1 MRTGSARVARGG
13 GRRDEP
19 TLTFRASLNALAA
32 LVDYGARAVVQLVL
46 APLLLRYLGDAGYGI
61 WQVLQKL
68 IGHTTPAGGRPG
80 EALKWTVAQGQRTSA
95 STDEAEVTRRRQ
107 QVGTAI
113 AVWAMFLP
121 LVVVLGLVLAWI
133 SPDLVHAHPDQVWM
147 VRAAAVVLV
156 LNVVV
161 LGIAAVPQSV
171 LQGENLGYRRL
182 GLSTAMLLIGGAT
195 AALALWAGYGLV
207 GVAIATVLTTALSG
221 LTYLYI
227 VRGQVSWWGVRRPA
241 RGTVRAFV
249 GLSWWFLLW
258 NLVMQLVKG
267 SDVIVLSA
275 IAGASLVTVYTLTS
289 FVPQSVTD
297 LVFMVISATMPGLG
311 GLVGAGELDRAARV
325 RNETMVVSWLV
336 SVGAGATIIVWQ
348 PAFLAIWVGEKY
360 DAGTL
365 ATVLICV
372 MVTQLALI
380 RVDSNVID
388 LTLRVRA
395 KVLLGLFSALLGAGL
410 GMLLAGPFDLG
421 ISGLVTGLLLGR
433 LPLTVAYPV
442 LVGRLLKRHRVV
454 DARAVARP
462 LAASVLLCAVAVL
475 LRPFA
480 AAEGWFALVSLGSL
494 SAAALLLL
502 AYITGLDTVQRRS
515 VRRRAMRVVHLR

>member
-1 MRTGSARVARGG
+1 MKTGTRRVATRGG
-13 GRRDEP
+13 DP

-32 LVDYGARAVVQLVL
+32 LVDYAARAVVQLVL
-46 APLLLRYLGDAGYGI
+46 APLLLTFLGTAGYGA

-80 EALKWTVAQGQRTSA
+80 EALKWVVAQGQSTSD
-95 STDEAEVTRRRQ
+95 STDEAEVARRQ
-107 QVGTAI
+107 HQVGTAI
-113 AVWAMFLP
+113 AVWALFLP
-121 LVVVLGLVLAWI
+121 LVVVLGAVLAWI
-133 SPDLVHAHPDQVWM
+133 SPELVHAHPDQVWV
-147 VRAAAVVLV
+147 VRAAAGVLV

-171 LQGENLGYRRL
+171 LLGQNLGYRRL
-182 GLSTAMLLIGGAT
+182 GLSTAMLLVGGGLAVF
-195 AALALWAGYGLV
+195 ALWRGWGLI
-207 GVAIATVLTTALSG
+207 GVAAATVATTTLSG

-227 VRGQVSWWGVRRPA
+227 VRGQVSWWGVRRPV

-275 IAGASLVTVYTLTS
+275 VAGASAVAVYSLTS

-311 GLVGAGELDRAARV
+311 GLVGARELDRAARV
-325 RNETMVVSWLV
+325 RNETMVLSWLV
-336 SVGAGATIIVWQ
+336 SVGAGATIIVWL
-348 PAFLAIWVGEKY
+348 PPFLDLWVGAKY

-372 MVTQLALI
+372 MVAQLALI
-380 RVDSNVID
+380 RVDANVID

-410 GMLLAGPFDLG
+410 GILLAGPFELG
-421 ISGLVTGLLLGR
+421 ISGLVTGFILGR
-433 LPLTVAYPV
+433 LPLTIAYPV
-442 LVGRLLKRHRVV
+442 LVARLLERPHTV
-454 DARAVARP
+454 DVRAVWRPALASLLLGVLALAARP
-462 LAASVLLCAVAVL
+462 VVSAD
-475 LRPFA
+475 
-480 AAEGWFALVSLGSL
+480 GWRSLIALGSL
-494 SAAALLLL
+494 TAAALLLL
-502 AYITGLDTVQRRS
+502 AYALGLTATQRRS
-515 VRRRAMRVVHLR
+515 VRTRLTRVVRLR

>member
-1 MRTGSARVARGG
+1 MKTGSPRVASRGG
-13 GRRDEP
+13 DP

-32 LVDYGARAVVQLVL
+32 LVDYAARAVVQLVL
-46 APLLLRYLGDAGYGI
+46 APLLLHFLGAGGYGV

-80 EALKWTVAQGQRTSA
+80 EALKWVVAQGQATSD
-95 STDEAEVTRRRQ
+95 STDEAEVARRQQ

-113 AVWAMFLP
+113 AVWALFVP
-121 LVVVLGLVLAWI
+121 LVVVLGAVMAWFA
-133 SPDLVHAHPDQVWM
+133 PELVHAHPDDVWA
-147 VRAAAVVLV
+147 VRAAAGVLV

-161 LGIAAVPQSV
+161 LGIASVPQSV
-171 LQGENLGYRRL
+171 LQGQNLGYRRL
-182 GLSTAMLLIGGAT
+182 GLSTAMLLIGGGLSAF
-195 AALALWAGYGLV
+195 ALWRGWGLV
-207 GVAIATVLTTALSG
+207 GVAVATVATTVLSG
-221 LTYLYI
+221 VTYLHI
-227 VRGQVSWWGVRRPA
+227 VRGQVSWWGVRRPV

-275 IAGASLVTVYTLTS
+275 IAGATTVAIYSLTS

-311 GLVGAGELDRAARV
+311 GLVGARELDRAAGV
-325 RNETMVVSWLV
+325 RNETMVLSWLV
-336 SVGAGATIIVWQ
+336 SVGAGATIIVWL
-348 PAFLAIWVGEKY
+348 PPFLDLWVGAKY

-372 MVTQLALI
+372 MVAQLALI

-395 KVLLGLFSALLGAGL
+395 KVLLGLFSALLGAAL
-410 GMLLAGPFDLG
+410 GILLAGPFKLD
-421 ISGLVTGLLLGR
+421 IAGLVTGFILGR
-433 LPLTVAYPV
+433 LPLTVAYPI
-442 LVGRLLKRHRVV
+442 LVGRLLERPRAIDPRAIWRPALASVV
-454 DARAVARP
+454 LGVLAVGARP
-462 LAASVLLCAVAVL
+462 LVSAG
-475 LRPFA
+475 
-480 AAEGWFALVSLGSL
+480 GWFSLVALGSL
-494 SAAALLLL
+494 TAAALLML
-502 AYITGLDTVQRRS
+502 AYGLGLTATQRRS
-515 VRRRAMRVVHLR
+515 VRRRAARVVRLR